1 MPTEEARSCQEIAA
15 QPPLPVTSNVNVFS
29 AMPFPVTIGPV
40 LLSMQG
46 GNPLENSGI
55 GKDFRVNNPSAM
67 LVHHVP
73 VVSMPPSSAMAD
85 LKFNQQVPPE
95 ASALSLRLSLS
106 SSYRNGDSIV
116 SVA

>member
-1 MPTEEARSCQEIAA
+1 MPMEEARSCQEIVA
-15 QPPLPVTSNVNVFS
+15 QPPLPVNVFS

-55 GKDFRVNNPSAM
+55 GQDFLVNNPLAM
-67 LVHHVP
+67 LVDHVP
-73 VVSMPPSSAMAD
+73 VLSRSPSSAMAD
-85 LKFNQQVPPE
+85 LNLNQQVPPE
-95 ASALSLRLSLS
+95 PSALSLRLSLS